1 MTRSRK
7 RKSTLELEVP
17 KIKTQKGPKTLKGKL
32 RKLMTGDGRRKT
44 PAEKATEEAIE
55 AFVGKEWKK
64 KLMRRWRL

>member
-7 RKSTLELEVP
+7 RKSALELGVP

-44 PAEKATEEAIE
+44 PAEKATEEALRLLS
-55 AFVGKEWKK
+55 GKSGRKSC
-64 KLMRRWRL
+64 